1 MLGRRPVY
9 IDMNSRII
17 LSKIYKYEM
26 IRNFFHFRN
35 LEEQANI
42 VPADLKRY
50 KYIFKKSL
58 KLM

>member
-1 MLGRRPVY
+1 M
-9 IDMNSRII
+9 DMNSRII
-17 LSKIYKYEM
+17 LSKVYKVYKYEM
-26 IRNFFHFRN
+26 VRNFSHFRN